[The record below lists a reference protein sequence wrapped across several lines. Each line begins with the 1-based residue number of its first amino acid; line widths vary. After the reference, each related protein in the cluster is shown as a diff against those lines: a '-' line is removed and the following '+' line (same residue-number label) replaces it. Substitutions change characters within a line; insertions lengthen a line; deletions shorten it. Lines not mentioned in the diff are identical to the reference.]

1 LDKTA
6 KYCAY
11 TNSQHGYRGWSIVA
25 SPETAANSVSFLS
38 QPLNISELSTN
49 SHDAPY
55 KIVDIPGK
63 GKGLVATRH
72 IKQYEEI
79 LVDYATLLV
88 DIDFTTKVP
97 AFLGYRLLHAAVDR
111 LSDPASILDLGQS
124 NGFAQDVV
132 ENVIRTNAFH
142 TPLGGVPHLALYPAV
157 SVSPPAARLFSAV
170 SESTD

>member
-1 LDKTA
+1 
-6 KYCAY
+6 
-11 TNSQHGYRGWSIVA
+11 
-25 SPETAANSVSFLS
+25 
-38 QPLNISELSTN
+38 
-49 SHDAPY
+49 
-55 KIVDIPGK
+55 VDVPGK
-63 GKGLVATRH
+63 GKGLVAVRP

-142 TPLGGVPHLALYPAV
+142 TPLGGVPHLALYPTV
-157 SVSPPAARLFSAV
+157 SVSAPAHFYLSGQLADTDLV
-170 SESTD
+170 SGNAED